1 MTRVGWART
10 ALGTALILVGLFVVP
25 GHSQPG
31 LGALFL
37 IGGYYQLK
45 HARPPRP
52 KGGATAHVNLK
63 IKIKE
68 G

>member
-1 MTRVGWART
+1 
-10 ALGTALILVGLFVVP
+10 
-25 GHSQPG
+25 